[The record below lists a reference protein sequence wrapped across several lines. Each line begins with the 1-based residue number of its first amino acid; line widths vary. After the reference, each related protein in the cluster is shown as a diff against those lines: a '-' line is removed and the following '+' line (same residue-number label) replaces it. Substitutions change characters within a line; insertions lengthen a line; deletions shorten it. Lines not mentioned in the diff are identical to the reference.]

1 MSQPI
6 PIALVITEL
15 EVGGAER
22 CLVQVACGLDRARF
36 APSVYSLAAR
46 PLESRSSLVRQLED
60 AGVPVRFVGVRS
72 VWQFPVAV
80 RRLRRLL
87 AEQQPQ
93 VVQTFLFHANVIGTL
108 AARGLGATLVH
119 GMRVADPSWFRQA
132 VERRYTARADKVVC
146 VSRSVSEFC
155 ATRLRVPADK
165 RVVIP
170 NGIDVDAYRSVQPA
184 DLCQFGLP
192 PGRRAIVFVG
202 RLHPQKG
209 LDWFLSF
216 APQVF
221 QHLPD
226 HDLLMVGDG
235 PERRRLEAL
244 VQAQGLAQ
252 RVHWAGWSPHVA
264 PLLLASDLLV
274 LPSRWEGMPN
284 VLLEGMAA
292 GLPVLSTRAHGVE
305 ELLGPL
311 ADRQCVDFGDVEVF
325 LDRLRRLAADREDSV
340 DLGRRNRDRV
350 ERCFSRRAML
360 QAYEQLYASLAH
372 GPVESK

>member
-1 MSQPI
+1 MSQRI

-60 AGVPVRFVGVRS
+60 AGLPVRFVGVRS
-72 VWQFPVAV
+72 VWQFAAAV
-80 RRLRRLL
+80 QRLRRLL

-132 VERRYTARADKVVC
+132 VERRCTARADKVVC

-170 NGIDVDAYRSVQPA
+170 NGIDVDAYRGVQPA
-184 DLCQFGLP
+184 DLGQFGVP

-202 RLHPQKG
+202 RLHLQKG

-216 APQVF
+216 APRVF
-221 QHLPD
+221 QLLPE

-235 PERRRLEAL
+235 PERRRLEAI
-244 VQAQGLAQ
+244 VQSQGLDR
-252 RVHWAGWSPHVA
+252 RVHWAGWSPRVA
-264 PLLLASDLLV
+264 PLLLAADLLV

-311 ADRQCVDFGDVEVF
+311 ADRQCADFGDVEMF
-325 LDRLRRLAADREDSV
+325 LERLRRLAADRANSV
-340 DLGRRNRDRV
+340 ELGRQNRERV

-360 QAYEQLYASLAH
+360 QAYEQLYASLAT
-372 GPVESK
+372 P